1 MLTYSI
7 LLNIALQSSINPNT
21 FNNFLMLGY
30 GVMATIGLGY
40 IVSLAVRQR
49 NLRQDIQ
56 LMERLLQ
63 DDEEMNDS

>member
-1 MLTYSI
+1 MFAASVF
-7 LLNIALQSSINPNT
+7 LNIALQSSINPNT
-21 FNNFLMLGY
+21 FNNYLTLGY
-30 GVMATIGLGY
+30 FVMGTIGLVY

-63 DDEEMNDS
+63 DDEEAAG

>member
-1 MLTYSI
+1 MLAHP
-7 LLNIALQSSINPNT
+7 LFLNIAWQTGVDPNN
-21 FNNFLMLGY
+21 FNNYLTLGY
-30 GVMATIGLGY
+30 VVMGIIGLVY

-63 DDEEMNDS
+63 DDEETPG

>member
-1 MLTYSI
+1 MFANL
-7 LLNIALQSSINPNT
+7 LLNIAWQTSINPDR
-21 FNNFLMLGY
+21 FNNYLILGY
-30 GVMATIGLGY
+30 GVMGTIGLVY

-63 DDEEMNDS
+63 DDEESAG

>member
-1 MLTYSI
+1 MFAALFF
-7 LLNIALQSSINPNT
+7 LNVAWQAGVDPDH
-21 FNNFLMLGY
+21 FNNYLVLGY
-30 GVMATIGLGY
+30 VVMGVIGLVY

-63 DDEEMNDS
+63 DDEESAD

>member
-30 GVMATIGLGY
+30 GVMATIGLVY

>member
-1 MLTYSI
+1 MLAN
-7 LLNIALQSSINPNT
+7 LFFLNIAWQSSVTPNT
-21 FNNFLMLGY
+21 FNNYLILGY
-30 GVMATIGLGY
+30 TVMAIIGLVY

-63 DDEEMNDS
+63 DDEETTI

>member
-1 MLTYSI
+1 MFAFSFF
-7 LLNIALQSSINPNT
+7 LNIALQSLVTPDT
-21 FNNFLMLGY
+21 FNNYLVLGY
-30 GVMATIGLGY
+30 FVMGVISLVY

-63 DDEEMNDS
+63 DDEDGVG

>member
-1 MLTYSI
+1 MFTLSS
-7 LLNIALQSSINPNT
+7 LLNIAWQSSVTPNT
-21 FNNFLMLGY
+21 FNNYLVLGY
-30 GVMATIGLGY
+30 TVMGLIGLVY

-63 DDEEMNDS
+63 DDEETTG